1 MKREG
6 SSRESSW
13 ALRLLD
19 DPALIGADASVCPLE
34 RRAAALLALVA
45 LEPGIT
51 RQRIATLLWPD
62 TDESGARHALR
73 QQLLRL
79 KKLAGRKL
87 FSGTAA
93 LTLAE
98 GLRIDV
104 GNNATGGQ
112 LLGNF
117 DFDDCE
123 ELARWVERER
133 ARRREHVAT
142 DLAQHLA
149 AAEASGDLETALQ
162 FARQGLQA
170 EPTSEAHARD
180 LMRLHYL
187 RGDRAAA
194 LTAYAQC
201 RIALQHELGVAPS
214 AETETMKRQI
224 EGTVLARPLRSA
236 VPMTVLR
243 PPRLIGRRPELQTL
257 ADALAGDVH
266 GVVLGE
272 AGMGKTRLLTE
283 LCAQRADVVPVQAR
297 PGDAQLPFALLA
309 RLFGALRRRGVAP
322 ADEAQRAELA
332 RISAEFGTPA
342 KTPADALA
350 LEGSVERFL
359 ACARASGI
367 AVCAIDD
374 LHLADDASVEM
385 LARLALFEGAPRL
398 AFGCRPAEGE
408 HPLAVLRAGPGEA
421 HRWIEIGLAP
431 LAASE
436 IAELVASLGIAELDA
451 HALAAPLAKHTGGNP
466 QFVLETLKAIL
477 LEGAAGAFAQGRL
490 PLPAGVGALIERR
503 LRRLSAEAL
512 QLARV
517 AALAGA
523 DFSIELAEAV
533 VDKPPLALADAWAEL
548 QAANVLSDAAFA
560 HDLVFEATLR
570 GIPAPVAARV
580 HGQVAAY
587 LESRLESRGAEP
599 ARVAEHWLAA
609 HQDER
614 AVASLHAAANA
625 AETAL
630 RFPEA
635 VRFRLRA
642 ADIEQASGRRAAA
655 FRSVTAALES
665 ITSARR
671 NDLADLLCDRLEEL
685 AETPWEVAE
694 ANCRRADNAGER
706 GEYEK
711 AIAAA
716 ESALQLSTRENDA
729 DHMLKAHNALG
740 ASYAMLGDTDAAMR
754 HLQAVLPSV
763 DRLTE
768 PERATVFGNYALAL
782 DNADRQAE
790 AGPFHERVLE
800 ICWRLKDFKS
810 LVAALGN
817 LAINLSDTGRF
828 AQALDR
834 LLEAERLCA
843 AHDGL
848 AGGVLPASSHLALVT
863 RQLGRYAEALRWAEI
878 TVSGMQSHAPAW
890 LPLAQ
895 THLAGLWLVLGQFA
909 RARRELE
916 RAGQSQQAP
925 GWVRS
930 LMAQHDGRLALCL
943 GRPALEHFSR
953 ARELLPRQGL
963 GVQRATLELDCAL
976 TLEPHPALEL
986 ATHLAEEAQ
995 ARGHLGVAL
1004 AAHARAARFATAI
1017 DPACAVQHAD
1027 RALDYVARGITL
1039 NSQYCGEVDLAAW
1052 SALRAVGDPRG
1063 DDVLRAAVDR
1073 IRRTAVEQV
1082 PAEFRE
1088 SFLTR
1093 NVINRAL
1100 LTAATRPYLKAA
1112 SATPAGP

>member
-1 MKREG
+1 MNREA
-6 SSRESSW
+6 SSRESRW
-13 ALRLLD
+13 TLRLLG
-19 DPALIGADASVCPLE
+19 DPALIAADASVRALE
-34 RRAAALLALVA
+34 RCAAALFALVA

-51 RQRIATLLWPD
+51 RQRLASLLWPD
-62 TDESGARHALR
+62 ADESGARHALR

-79 KKLAGRKL
+79 KKLAGREL
-87 FSGTAA
+87 LSGTAA

-98 GLRIDV
+98 DLRIDV
-104 GNNATGGQ
+104 GNHAAGGQ
-112 LLGNF
+112 LLGNYA
-117 DFDDCE
+117 FDDCE
-123 ELARWVERER
+123 ELALWVERER
-133 ARRREHVAT
+133 ARRRELIAT
-142 DLAQHLA
+142 DLERHLA
-149 AAEASGDLETALQ
+149 AAEASGDLEAALR
-162 FARQGLQA
+162 FAEQRLQA
-170 EPTSEAHARD
+170 DTTSEAHARD

-194 LTAYAQC
+194 LAAYERC
-201 RIALQHELGVAPS
+201 RALLAREFGVAPS
-214 AETETMKRQI
+214 AEIETLKRQI
-224 EGTVLARPLRSA
+224 EGAVLARPLPSA
-236 VPMTVLR
+236 VPVTVLR
-243 PPRLIGRRPELQTL
+243 PPRLIGRRRELQ
-257 ADALAGDVH
+257 ALAGALAGEDH
-266 GVVLGE
+266 AVVLGE

-283 LCAQRADVVPVQAR
+283 LCSQRSDVVLVQAR
-297 PGDAQLPFALLA
+297 PADAQLPFAVLA

-322 ADEAQRAELA
+322 ADEDQRAELA

-342 KTPADALA
+342 KTPADALT
-350 LEGSVERFL
+350 LEGAVERFL
-359 ACARASGI
+359 VSARAGGV

-385 LARLALFEGAPRL
+385 LTRLALSEGVPRL
-398 AFGCRPAEGE
+398 ACGCRPAEGG
-408 HPLAVLRAGPGEA
+408 HPLAVLRAGLGEA
-421 HRWIEIGLAP
+421 HRWVEITLAP
-431 LAASE
+431 LAAGE
-436 IAELVASLGIAELDA
+436 IEDLVASLGIAELDA

-517 AALAGA
+517 AAVAGV

-614 AVASLHAAANA
+614 AVVSLHAAANA

-635 VRFRLRA
+635 VRFLLRA
-642 ADIEQASGRRAAA
+642 ADIEQASGRRTAA

-671 NDLADLLCDRLEEL
+671 NDLADLLCARLEEL
-685 AETPWEVAE
+685 ADTPWEVAE

-706 GEYEK
+706 GEYDK

-716 ESALQLSTRENDA
+716 ESALRLATRENDA

-740 ASYAMLGDTDAAMR
+740 ANYAMLGDTDAALQ

-790 AGPFHERVLE
+790 AGPFHERMLE
-800 ICWRLKDFKS
+800 ICWRQKNFRF

-828 AQALDR
+828 AAALYR
-834 LLEAERLCA
+834 LLEAQRLCA
-843 AHDGL
+843 AHEGL
-848 AGGVLPASSHLALVT
+848 AGGGLTVSSHLALVT

-878 TVSGMQSHAPAW
+878 TIGAMQSHAPAW

-909 RARRELE
+909 RARQELE
-916 RAGQSQQAP
+916 RAKQSQQAP
-925 GWVRS
+925 DWVRS
-930 LMAQHDGRLALCL
+930 LISQHEGRLALAL
-943 GRPALEHFSR
+943 GRPALEPFAR
-953 ARELLPRQGL
+953 ARELLPRHGL
-963 GVQRATLELDCAL
+963 YVQRATLELDCAL

-986 ATHLAEEAQ
+986 AAHLAEEAQ

-1004 AAHARAARFATAI
+1004 AAHTRAARFATTI

-1027 RALDYVARGITL
+1027 CALDHVARGVTL
-1039 NSQYCGEVDLAAW
+1039 NSQYHGEVDLAAW
-1052 SALRAVGDPRG
+1052 SALRAVDDPRG
-1063 DDVLRAAVDR
+1063 ADVLRAAVNR

-1093 NVINRAL
+1093 NAINREL

-1112 SATPAGP
+1112 SATPPGP